1 MHFPARKQK
10 SMDHHLIFQ
19 TTQLLFF
26 KQFISNYLEPRRSV
40 QHLEQSR
47 LKYIFVKAMVNIE
60 ATRIVSGVTTKLLNT
75 IKWCMALPL
84 RISLLFFRQNTMKYT
99 MKFIN
104 TSPVTATTTLISNA
118 TNIHVITVTWT
129 HFYLIRPDFGIICP
143 LTFNTPLSI

>member
-10 SMDHHLIFQ
+10 SMNHHLIFQ

-26 KQFISNYLEPRRSV
+26 KQFILHYIEHRRSV
-40 QHLEQSR
+40 QDLEQSR
-47 LKYIFVKAMVNIE
+47 HKYIFVKAMVNIE
-60 ATRIVSGVTTKLLNT
+60 ATRIVTGVTTKLLNT

-99 MKFIN
+99 MKYIN
-104 TSPVTATTTLISNA
+104 TTPVTATTTLISNA
-118 TNIHVITVTWT
+118 TNIITATWT